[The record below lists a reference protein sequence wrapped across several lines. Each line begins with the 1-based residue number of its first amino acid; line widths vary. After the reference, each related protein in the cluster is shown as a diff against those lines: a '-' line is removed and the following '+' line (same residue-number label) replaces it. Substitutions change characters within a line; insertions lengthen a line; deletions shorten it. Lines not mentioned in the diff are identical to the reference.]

1 MDFRDGPADAEFR
14 AAAREVLERAVAD
27 LPGPEPQT
35 VEERAPYWR
44 QFQRAIADAGY
55 AGLSWPREYGG
66 RDASLTEQAIFLQE
80 YDRANA
86 PDRLNTLGEGLA
98 GPTIIDFGTDE
109 HKRRFLEPILRGEEI
124 WCQLFSEPNAGSD
137 LAALEARAER
147 DGDGWRITGQKVW
160 TSRAQVSAYGMLLAR
175 TGGGPRHKGITYF
188 LLPMDTEGVTIR
200 PLRHMLG
207 EAEFN
212 EVFLDDV
219 YVPDDLRIGEVD
231 GGWKVAMATLSYER
245 VALATGRVNVQRLIN
260 ELIALVRD
268 SEHAARPRRA
278 PQARRPLRARPGP
291 ARQRA
296 ARAGLDGEGR
306 ARPGDVDRQ
315 ALLGA
320 AGRGH
325 RGLRAARSSG
335 LDAQLGEEDDSTRGC
350 GSPTRRAARR
360 SPAARPSS
368 SATSSPSACSGS
380 HADALLR
387 RAQAVRRRDRATSAR
402 ASAGRASSASR

>member
-35 VEERAPYWR
+35 VEARAPYWR
-44 QFQRAIADAGY
+44 RFQRAIADAGY
-55 AGLSWPREYGG
+55 AGLAWPREYGG

-98 GPTIIDFGTDE
+98 GPTIIDFGTDD
-109 HKRRFLEPILRGEEI
+109 HKRRFLEPILRGDEI

-147 DGDGWRITGQKVW
+147 EGDGWRITGQKVW

-188 LLPMDTEGVTIR
+188 LLPMDLEGVTIR

-219 YVPDDLRIGEVD
+219 LVPDSLRIGEVD

-268 SEHAARPRRA
+268 SEHASDPAVRRRLA
-278 PQARRPLRARPGP
+278 DLY
-291 ARQRA
+291 
-296 ARAGLDGEGR
+296 ARAQVQR
-306 ARPGDVDRQ
+306 VN
-315 ALLGA
+315 
-320 AGRGH
+320 
-325 RGLRAARSSG
+325 GLRALASMERGAPGPETSIGKLFSAPLVEDIADFACALSG
-335 LDAQLGEEDDSTRGC
+335 LDSQLGEEDDLDPWLRLAYQARG
-350 GSPTRRAARR
+350 
-360 SPAARPSS
+360 
-368 SATSSPSACSGS
+368 TSI
-380 HADALLR
+380 
-387 RAQAVRRRDRATSAR
+387 
-402 ASAGRASSASR
+402 AGGTTFIQRNIVAERVLGLPR

>member
-14 AAAREVLERAVAD
+14 AAARTVLERAVAT
-27 LPGPEPQT
+27 LPGPEPRT
-35 VEERAPYWR
+35 VDERAPYWR
-44 QFQRAIADAGY
+44 QFQRELADAGY

-80 YDRANA
+80 YDRASA

-98 GPTIIDFGTDE
+98 GPTIIDFGTEE
-109 HKRRFLEPILRGEEI
+109 HKRRFLEPILRGDEI

-147 DGDGWRITGQKVW
+147 EDDGWRITGQKVW

-219 YVPDDLRIGEVD
+219 YLPDDLRIGEVD

-260 ELIALVRD
+260 ELIVLVRESD
-268 SEHAARPRRA
+268 HGDDPAVRRKLA
-278 PQARRPLRARPGP
+278 DLY
-291 ARQRA
+291 
-296 ARAGLDGEGR
+296 ARAQVQR
-306 ARPGDVDRQ
+306 VN
-315 ALLGA
+315 
-320 AGRGH
+320 
-325 RGLRAARSSG
+325 GLRALASMETGTPGPETSIGKLFSAPLVEDLADFACSLSG
-335 LDAQLGEEDDSTRGC
+335 LDAQLDENDELDPWLRLAYQARG
-350 GSPTRRAARR
+350 
-360 SPAARPSS
+360 
-368 SATSSPSACSGS
+368 TSI
-380 HADALLR
+380 
-387 RAQAVRRRDRATSAR
+387 
-402 ASAGRASSASR
+402 AGGTTFIQRNIVAERVLGLPR